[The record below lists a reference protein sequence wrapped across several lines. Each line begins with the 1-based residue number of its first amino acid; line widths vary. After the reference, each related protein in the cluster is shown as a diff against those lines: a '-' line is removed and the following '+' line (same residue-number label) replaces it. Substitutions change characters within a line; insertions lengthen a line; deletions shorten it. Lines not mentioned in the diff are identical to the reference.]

1 LIMEIQVNIENST
14 ITADAEAVVKIKKL
28 NGRYSAVLYSEEQG
42 NIRRQAHA
50 ICNYLRDNWRGN
62 AGKSYDEFRQMIS
75 LELGYT
81 RIRLTRENKKWLPI
95 ITAESWSYATPFLK
109 FRQKLYEPLLTFGG
123 AYMKCTVQELIE
135 NSISH
140 KMNNA

>member
-1 LIMEIQVNIENST
+1 MEIQVQIENNV
-14 ITADAEAVVKIKKL
+14 ITPDVESVVKIKKL
-28 NGRYSAVLYSEEQG
+28 SGRFSAVLCSEEQG

-50 ICNYLRDNWRGN
+50 ICKYLRDNWRGN
-62 AGKSYDEFRQMIS
+62 SGNSYDEFRQMLS

-81 RIRLTRENKKWLPI
+81 RIRLSRKEKEWIPI

-109 FRQKLYEPLLTFGG
+109 FREKLHDPLLIFGA
-123 AYMKCTVQELIE
+123 AYMRCTVQELIE

-140 KMNNA
+140 KINNA